1 MRFVTRHSGS
11 HLANTKS
18 RTHEYLFQ
26 SSDCG
31 QRLLPTLVDQL
42 STSDP
47 ERVFLS
53 YPSSP
58 RPIDGYRDVT
68 YREFAAAINRCS
80 WWLDK
85 HLGRSD
91 DLRTLTYFGSRDLRS
106 TVVMHSAVKTGHKV
120 LLRLLS
126 TLPSYSR
133 VQLYLSSLGSE
144 SVEEDL
150 QILED
155 LQCYVMLLTA
165 ESKSPIAEEILS
177 RRTMRTM
184 TVPTLEELLMTE
196 EGPVYSYT
204 KMYSQAKDEP
214 FVVMHTS
221 GSTGRLKPVSLN
233 HGTAAHPDLFLGAPT
248 LGGKA
253 LNMARFS
260 GKCVLFG
267 LPQFH
272 SAAVRFLAFSI
283 YSNTIPVLLPSP
295 VSAELIYEA
304 HTHARIDASFLP
316 PSTLA
321 DIIRNP
327 EYFDNLKRLQYVTFG
342 GSPLPQE
349 IGNKVKDSVHLF
361 VSFGTTE
368 CGFYALDETEPDDWQ
383 YAIFSPIMGCELRA
397 FSEGLYELFFVRSN
411 DPQKSQGV
419 FSTFPSLEE
428 YSAKDLYS
436 KHPTKEGL
444 WLYEGRRDDVLIF
457 SDTHKFNPQETE
469 RILNAHPAVN
479 SALVCGHGRLKA
491 ALQFEAKS
499 LPDTK
504 QERSALL
511 EETWPSIELANK
523 KASSSYGQITEDLIL
538 FTSMTRPMVRAAKGS
553 MLHDKTVE
561 LYNSNLDQVFINYA
575 KDSQC

>member
-1 MRFVTRHSGS
+1 MSIHFVP
-11 HLANTKS
+11 
-18 RTHEYLFQ
+18 
-26 SSDCG
+26 SDCG

-47 ERVFLS
+47 ERVFLP
-53 YPSSP
+53 YPSGT

-91 DLRTLTYFGSRDLRS
+91 DLRTLTYLGSRDLRS
-106 TVVMHSAVKTGHKV
+106 TVVMYSAVKTGQKV

-126 TLPSYSR
+126 TLLSYSR
-133 VQLYLSSLGSE
+133 VQLLLISLGSE

-155 LQCYVMLLTA
+155 LQCDVMLSTA
-165 ESKSPIAEEILS
+165 ESKSPIAEEMFS

-184 TVPTLEELLMTE
+184 TIPALEELLMTE
-196 EGPVYSYT
+196 EGPVYPYT
-204 KMYSQAKDEP
+204 KMYSQAKGEP
-214 FVVMHTS
+214 FVVMHIS
-221 GSTGRLKPVSLN
+221 GSTGRPKPASLN
-233 HGTAAHPDLFLGAPT
+233 HGTVAHPDLFLSAPT

-253 LNMARFS
+253 LNVARFS
-260 GKCVLFG
+260 GKRVLFG
-267 LPQFH
+267 LPHFH
-272 SAAVRFLAFSI
+272 SAAVCFLAFSI
-283 YSNTIPVLLPSP
+283 YSNTILVLLPSP
-295 VSAELIYEA
+295 VSAELVNEA
-304 HTHARIDASFLP
+304 HSHARIDASFLA

-321 DIIRNP
+321 DIIWNP
-327 EYFDNLKRLQYVTFG
+327 EYFDNLKHLQYLAFG

-349 IGNKVKDSVHLF
+349 IGNKVKDLVHLF

-368 CGFYALDETEPDDWQ
+368 CGLYALEETEPDDWQ
-383 YAIFSPIMGCELRA
+383 YASFSPIMGCELRA
-397 FSEGLYELFFVRSN
+397 FSERLYELFFVRSD
-411 DPQKSQGV
+411 DPQKLQGV

-444 WLYEGRRDDVLIF
+444 WLYEARKDDVLIF
-457 SDTHKFNPQETE
+457 SDTHKFCPQETE
-469 RILNAHPAVN
+469 CILNAHPAVN

-491 ALQFEAKS
+491 ALLIEAKS
-499 LPDTK
+499 PPDTK
-504 QERSALL
+504 EERSALL
-511 EETWPSIELANK
+511 QEIWPSIDLANK
-523 KASSSYGQITEDLIL
+523 KASSSYEQITDDLIL

-553 MLHDKTVE
+553 VLRDRTVE
-561 LYNSNLDQVFINYA
+561 LYTSNLDQACINDA
-575 KDSQC
+575 KASQC

>member
-1 MRFVTRHSGS
+1 M
-11 HLANTKS
+11 
-18 RTHEYLFQ
+18 
-26 SSDCG
+26 
-31 QRLLPTLVDQL
+31 VDQL

-53 YPSSP
+53 YPSGP

-85 HLGRSD
+85 HLGSSD
-91 DLRTLTYFGSRDLRS
+91 DFRTLTYFGSRDLRS
-106 TVVMHSAVKTGHKV
+106 TVVMYSAVKTGHKV
-120 LLRLLS
+120 PLLLLS
-126 TLPSYSR
+126 TPLSYSR
-133 VQLYLSSLGSE
+133 IQLFLSSLGFE

-155 LQCYVMLLTA
+155 LQCDVMLLTA
-165 ESKSPIAEEILS
+165 ESKSLIAEEILS
-177 RRTMRTM
+177 RRAMRTM
-184 TVPTLEELLMTE
+184 TVPALEELLMTE
-196 EGPVYSYT
+196 EGPVYPYT
-204 KMYSQAKDEP
+204 KTYSQAKHEP

-221 GSTGRLKPVSLN
+221 GSTGRPKPVSLN
-233 HGTAAHPDLFLGAPT
+233 HGTIAHPDLFLSAPV

-253 LNMARFS
+253 LNVARFS
-260 GKCVLFG
+260 GKRVLLG

-272 SAAVRFLAFSI
+272 SAAVCFLAFSI

-295 VSAELIYEA
+295 VTAELVNEA
-304 HTHARIDASFLP
+304 HTHAGIDASFLA

-321 DIIRNP
+321 DIVRNP
-327 EYFDNLKRLQYVTFG
+327 EYFENLRRLQYLTFG

-349 IGNKVKDSVHLF
+349 IGNNVKDLVHLF

-368 CGFYALDETEPDDWQ
+368 CGFYALEETEPDDWQ
-383 YAIFSPIMGCELRA
+383 YASFSPIMGCELRT
-397 FSEGLYELFFVRSN
+397 FSEGLYELFFVRSD

-419 FSTFPSLEE
+419 FSTFPLLEE

-457 SDTHKFNPQETE
+457 SDTHKFYPQETE

-479 SALVCGHGRLKA
+479 SALVCGHGRFKA
-491 ALQFEAKS
+491 ALLIEANS
-499 LPDTK
+499 PPDTK

-511 EETWPSIELANK
+511 EEIWPSIVLANK
-523 KASSSYGQITEDLIL
+523 KTTSSYGQISEDLIL
-538 FTSMTRPMVRAAKGS
+538 FTSMTRPMLRAAKGS
-553 MLHDKTVE
+553 VLRNKTAE
-561 LYNSNLDQVFINYA
+561 LYSSNLDQAFINHA
-575 KDSQC
+575 KASQC